1 MVPVGVVPMLSVPL
15 IEPDVVLMVPLV
27 LVPLVVPMVPPVL
40 VPIVPLVLVPE
51 VVPIPVVVPAV
62 VPLVVRVPAVVPLV
76 PMPVVVPL
84 VLMPEVVVWANAA
97 LLKPKANN
105 VATNIL
111 AVFMGSRLKVR
122 KGWRLFEI
130 MPLGTTSLRPTD
142 WLRLQKV
149 DILS

>member
-1 MVPVGVVPMLSVPL
+1 MLSVPL
-15 IEPDVVLMVPLV
+15 IELDVVLMVPLV
-27 LVPLVVPMVPPVL
+27 VPIVPPVL

-76 PMPVVVPL
+76 LMPVVVPL
-84 VLMPEVVVWANAA
+84 VLMPVVVWANAA
-97 LLKPKANN
+97 LLKPKDNN

-111 AVFMGSRLKVR
+111 VVFMGSRLKMR

-130 MPLGTTSLRPTD
+130 MPLGHDFFTTC
-142 WLRLQKV
+142 RLA
-149 DILS
+149 

>member
-1 MVPVGVVPMLSVPL
+1 LVLVFVALFLLPDVVPVGVVPMLSVPL

-40 VPIVPLVLVPE
+40 VPIVPLVPE
-51 VVPIPVVVPAV
+51 VVPILVVVPAV

-76 PMPVVVPL
+76 
-84 VLMPEVVVWANAA
+84 LMPEVVVWANAA
-97 LLKPKANN
+97 RLKPKANN

-111 AVFMGSRLKVR
+111 VVFMGSRLKVR

-130 MPLGTTSLRPTD
+130 MPLGHDFFTTC
-142 WLRLQKV
+142 RLA
-149 DILS
+149 

>member
-1 MVPVGVVPMLSVPL
+1 MLSVPL

-40 VPIVPLVLVPE
+40 VPI
-51 VVPIPVVVPAV
+51 PVVVPAV

-76 PMPVVVPL
+76 
-84 VLMPEVVVWANAA
+84 LMPEVVVWANVA

-111 AVFMGSRLKVR
+111 VVFMGSRLKAR
-122 KGWRLFEI
+122 TGWRLFEI
-130 MPLGTTSLRPTD
+130 MPLGHGFFTTY
-142 WLRLQKV
+142 RLA
-149 DILS
+149 

>member
-40 VPIVPLVLVPE
+40 VPIVPPVLVPIVPLVLVPIVPLVLVPE
-51 VVPIPVVVPAV
+51 VVPIPVVVPVV
-62 VPLVVRVPAVVPLV
+62 VPLVVRVPA
-76 PMPVVVPL
+76 VVPL

-111 AVFMGSRLKVR
+111 VVFMGSRLKVR

-130 MPLGTTSLRPTD
+130 MPLGHDFFTTC
-142 WLRLQKV
+142 RLA
-149 DILS
+149 

>member
-1 MVPVGVVPMLSVPL
+1 MLSVPL

-27 LVPLVVPMVPPVL
+27 LVPLVVPMVPPALVPMVPPVL

-62 VPLVVRVPAVVPLV
+62 VPLVL
-76 PMPVVVPL
+76 MPVVVPL
-84 VLMPEVVVWANAA
+84 VLMPVVVWANAA

-111 AVFMGSRLKVR
+111 VVFMGSRLKVR

-130 MPLGTTSLRPTD
+130 MPLGHDFFTTC
-142 WLRLQKV
+142 RLA
-149 DILS
+149 